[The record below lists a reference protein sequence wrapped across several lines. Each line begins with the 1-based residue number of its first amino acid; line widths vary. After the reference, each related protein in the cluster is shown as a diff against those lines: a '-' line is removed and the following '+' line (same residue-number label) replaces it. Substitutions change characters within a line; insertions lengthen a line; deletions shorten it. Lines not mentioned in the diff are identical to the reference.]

1 LPTPSFFSIF
11 AQIMDQHLH
20 QKITAL
26 KGPIFV
32 FGASGFIGANL
43 FSDIFSVRKDVFALT
58 HDARKAWRLKLL
70 NVPTEQVV
78 HCDIVSEASVKST
91 FEKYQPKTIFNL
103 AAYGAYAKQ
112 QNVGLT
118 YETNVLG
125 TVNLL
130 QNCDESMTYV
140 HAGSSSEYGFN
151 CTAPHEND
159 SLQPNSHYSVSKIS
173 AAYLIDFYGKVQQKN
188 AVNLRLYSIFGAWEE
203 PDRLVP
209 RLIEKVRQGQ
219 LPPFVSPD
227 ISRDFVDISDCIE
240 AFLDAAR
247 LMRPDIR
254 GQSYNIGSGQK
265 TTIAE
270 LVKIV
275 QQEFQIAEEP
285 VWGSMPNRKWDL
297 AEWYADAS
305 AAQRDLGWKAK
316 VPLAVGL
323 RKYANWQTAIG
334 YEEKLLPSFQNP
346 YLNPVITAIIACYKD
361 AQAMPF
367 MYERLVKTF
376 NEMKVRYE
384 IIFVN
389 DNSPDNTP
397 EVLKDLCNRDPNVIG
412 ITHSRNFGS
421 QAAFMSGMEVST
433 GDAVVLMDGDLQD
446 PPEIIPSFYEK
457 WQAGNDVVYGVRVQR
472 EMPPHVHWF
481 YKSFYRVFK
490 QLSYI
495 NIPNDAG
502 DFSMIDRKVVK
513 ELVKLPETEQF
524 LRGLR
529 AWVGFRQTGVDY
541 VRPERMF
548 GVSTNNWTKNIWWAK
563 KAIFSF
569 SFAPL
574 ELMSYAGFVLTGFSF
589 LGILWQFISRYFIY
603 PDTPSGISTLIVMIF
618 FFGGI
623 NLLGIS
629 FLGEYI
635 AKIFEET
642 KKRPKFI
649 RTKIQ
654 KGEKQYHTDA
664 EIQTWIKARQ

>member
-1 LPTPSFFSIF
+1 MSSN
-11 AQIMDQHLH
+11 LH
-20 QKITAL
+20 EKILQL

-43 FSDIFSVRKDVFALT
+43 FKEIFAIRKDCYALT

-70 NVPTEQVV
+70 DVPAENVV
-78 HCDIVSEASVKST
+78 HCDIVSDASVKAI
-91 FEKYQPKTIFNL
+91 FEQYQPRTVFNL

-112 QNVGLT
+112 QNVTLT

-130 QNCDESMTYV
+130 EHCHDNMVYI

-151 CTAPHEND
+151 CTSPKESDA
-159 SLQPNSHYSVSKIS
+159 LKPNSHYSVSKIS
-173 AAYLIDFYGKVQQKN
+173 AAYLIDFYAKVHQKN
-188 AVNLRLYSIFGAWEE
+188 AVNLRLYSIYGNWEE

-209 RLIEKVRQGQ
+209 RLIEKVRQGT

-227 ISRDFVDISDCIE
+227 ISRDFVHISDCIG
-240 AFLDAAR
+240 AFLDAAIQ
-247 LMRPDIR
+247 MSPAIR
-254 GQSYNIGSGQK
+254 GKSYNIATGQK
-265 TTIAE
+265 TTIRDLVEVVKAE
-270 LVKIV
+270 
-275 QQEFQIAEEP
+275 FSIAETP
-285 VWGSMPNRKWDL
+285 DWGSMPNRKWDL
-297 AEWYADAS
+297 ADWYGDPTQAFEDF
-305 AAQRDLGWKAK
+305 GWKAST
-316 VPLAVGL
+316 PLNQGL
-323 RKYANWQTAIG
+323 RQYFDWQNEIR
-334 YEEKLLPSFQNP
+334 YEENLLPAFANP

-361 AQAMPF
+361 AQAIPY
-367 MYERLVKTF
+367 MYDRLVKTF

-389 DNSPDNTP
+389 DCSPDNTE
-397 EVLKDLCNRDPNVIG
+397 EVLEQICAKDQNVIS

-446 PPEIIPSFYEK
+446 PPEIIPAFYEK
-457 WQAGNDVVYGVRVQR
+457 WQTGFEVVYGVRVKR
-472 EMPPHVHWF
+472 EMPVHIEQF
-481 YKSFYRVFK
+481 YKTFYKLFRK
-490 QLSYI
+490 MAYI

-513 ELVKLPETEQF
+513 ELVALPETEQF

-529 AWVGFRQTGVDY
+529 AWVGFKQTGVDY
-541 VRPERMF
+541 IRPERMF

-574 ELMSYAGFVLTGFSF
+574 EAMSYAGFILTGLSV
-589 LGILWQFISRYFIY
+589 LGIVWQVLAKFFFF
-603 PDTPSGISTLIVMIF
+603 PDTPQGLSTVIILVML
-618 FFGGI
+618 FGGL

-629 FLGEYI
+629 FVGEYI
-635 AKIFEET
+635 SKIFEET

-649 RTKIQ
+649 RTKIR
-654 KGEKQYHTDA
+654 KGEKKYNTA
-664 EIQTWIKARQ
+664 SEIKTWIEGRK